1 VRSNSS
7 HGGSVSSQ
15 PSEAFSEILLRGQ
28 AGFRLP
34 SVSAA
39 VYRGDETVW
48 SEAIGVAEDG
58 GPEPTPDTQ
67 YRIGSITKTFTAAAI
82 MLLRDE
88 GKLELDDPLARHVPE
103 ARHGELTLRR
113 LLAHS
118 SGIQREPPGE
128 VWETLAFPSSDELLG
143 RLGDA
148 ELVLPAGERWHY
160 SNLAYALLGEAVARI
175 AGTSFAEFADER
187 LIEPLGLA
195 RTTWR
200 SVAPV
205 ARGYY
210 VDPYARTLRAE
221 PSLEGDGAEAVASLW
236 STPSDLCRWATHLAS
251 NEAMHQVQIMDDP
264 ESWTL
269 GHGLGL
275 QLVRRG
281 ERVFFGH
288 GGAMP
293 GFLAMLLGS
302 RRENIGAA
310 LVTNAS
316 TPGRAVEEITG
327 ELAEKALELFPAET
341 EAWRAEAEPPSEIS
355 ELLGI
360 WWTEGVPFV
369 FLWEDGKLR
378 ARPTESDKP
387 RLVSVFVP
395 EGQDR
400 FRVAEGRERGELL
413 RIVRNADGSIEK
425 LYWATYP
432 VTREPATFA

>member
-1 VRSNSS
+1 
-7 HGGSVSSQ
+7 VSSQ
-15 PSEAFSEILLRGQ
+15 PSDAFSGILLRGQ
-28 AGFRLP
+28 AEYRLP

-39 VYRGDETVW
+39 VYRGGETVW
-48 SEAIGVAEDG
+48 AGAIGVAEDG
-58 GPEPTPDTQ
+58 GPEPTTDTQ

-88 GKLELDDPLARHVPE
+88 GRLGLDDELGKHVPE
-103 ARHGELTLRR
+103 ARYGELTLRR

-128 VWETLAFPSSDELLG
+128 VWETLEFPRGEELLG

-160 SNLAYALLGEAVARI
+160 SNLAYALLGEVVARV
-175 AGTSFAEFADER
+175 AGVPYPDFADEH
-187 LIEPLGLA
+187 LIGPTGLA

-200 SVAPV
+200 SAAPV
-205 ARGYY
+205 AHGYY
-210 VDPYARTLRAE
+210 VDPYARTLRPE

-236 STPSDLCRWATHLAS
+236 STPSDLCRWAGHLAS
-251 NEAMHQVQIMDDP
+251 IEAMHQVQIMDDP
-264 ESWTL
+264 GTWTL

-293 GFLAMLLGS
+293 GFLAMLLG
-302 RRENIGAA
+302 RREEGIGAA

-316 TPGRAVEEITG
+316 TPARAVEEITG
-327 ELAEKALELFPAET
+327 ELAEKALELFPT
-341 EAWRAEAEPPSEIS
+341 ESKEWRAEAEPPPEVA

-369 FLWEDGKLR
+369 FWWEDGKLR
-378 ARPTESDKP
+378 ARPSEVDKP
-387 RLVSVFVP
+387 RVVSVFAP
-395 EGQDR
+395 EGPDR
-400 FRVAEGRERGELL
+400 FRVAEGRERGEVL
-413 RIVRNADGSIEK
+413 RVVRDGDGGIEK

-432 VTREPATFA
+432 VTREPSTFA